1 MNTNLPNGITAARIL
16 LTPVVAILLLRPGM
30 SARILAFA
38 VFLVAALSDLW
49 DGYLARRRQ
58 ETTDFGK
65 FADPLADKLLLA
77 ACLIPFYH
85 LTATDPGLAGLP
97 LLDGVPLW
105 IVVVLLGRELLVTTV
120 RTVAAGRGVA
130 FPSGPAGKYKAVAQN
145 VFNGAMIL
153 WIGLQA
159 GARARGWGR
168 GSWEAWE
175 TFHGWFAAV
184 TLLVALVL
192 TLYSLAV
199 YLRPMANLL
208 GPRAGGSG

>member
-1 MNTNLPNGITAARIL
+1 MKANLPNGITAARIL
-16 LTPVVAILLLRPGM
+16 LTPAVAILLLRPGM
-30 SARILAFA
+30 TARIVAFA
-38 VFLVAALSDLW
+38 VFLAAALSDLW

-77 ACLIPFYH
+77 ACLLPFYH
-85 LTATDPGLAGLP
+85 LTATDPALAGLP
-97 LLDGVPLW
+97 ILDGVPLW
-105 IVVVLLGRELLVTTV
+105 IVLVLLGRELLVTAV
-120 RTVAAGRGVA
+120 RSLAAARGRA

-159 GARARGWGR
+159 GARVHGWRRPG
-168 GSWEAWE
+168 WEAWE
-175 TFHGWFAAV
+175 VFHGWFATI
-184 TLLVALVL
+184 TLLAALAL

-199 YLRPMANLL
+199 YLRPMAGLL
-208 GPRAGGSG
+208 GLTHGRSP